1 MEIEK
6 IKKYLQVYLD
16 EVIIPEIN
24 SEFVGKDDQPIS
36 ITIDNIMYG
45 VINPNRISFILHM
58 EPDWSNKGGITNKIN
73 LDLSRFVKMLGIE
86 KNLHVYWNVREVF

>member
-45 VINPNRISFILHM
+45 VMNPNRISFILHM
-58 EPDWSNKGGITNKIN
+58 EPDLTKSTITDKIN

-86 KNLHVYWNVREVF
+86 KNLHVYWNVRELF

>member
-1 MEIEK
+1 METEN

-45 VINPNRISFILHM
+45 VMNPNRISFILHM
-58 EPDWSNKGGITNKIN
+58 EPDLTKSTITSKIN

-86 KNLHVYWNVREVF
+86 KNLSVYWNVRELF

>member
-1 MEIEK
+1 METEN

-16 EVIIPEIN
+16 EVIIPELN

-45 VINPNRISFILHM
+45 IINPNRISFILHM
-58 EPDWSNKGGITNKIN
+58 EPDLTKSTITSKIN
-73 LDLSRFVKMLGIE
+73 LDLSRFVNMLGIE
-86 KNLHVYWNVREVF
+86 KNLRVYWNVRELF